1 MKTSGDRF
9 TNGRLEKGWQA
20 LLAAINIFT
29 SHLKQKIASYQ
40 SPLTLEGGD
49 IGMKPRINQLAVCA
63 FAATMLL
70 SGVFATT
77 AEAQGR
83 VIRRPPRV
91 IFVRPYYP
99 FWYRRY
105 DPFWDPN
112 YYPRYRVEDPIAY
125 QREQGYRDG
134 RDEGK
139 KDAKK
144 GSPANP
150 KGHKDYIKSNSLA
163 YREAF
168 VQGYNER
175 FREEMAEIREKM
187 R

>member
-1 MKTSGDRF
+1 M
-9 TNGRLEKGWQA
+9 
-20 LLAAINIFT
+20 
-29 SHLKQKIASYQ
+29 
-40 SPLTLEGGD
+40 LEGGE
-49 IGMKPRINQLAVCA
+49 IGMKPSIKRLVIGS
-63 FAATMLL
+63 FAAIMLL
-70 SGVFATT
+70 SAVSLTT

-91 IFVRPYYP
+91 IFVRPYDP

-105 DPFWDPN
+105 DPFWDPF
-112 YYPRYRVEDPIAY
+112 YFPRYRVEDPIAY

-144 GSPANP
+144 GRPANP
-150 KGHKDYIKSNSLA
+150 TGHKEYIKSNSLA
-163 YREAF
+163 YRQAF

-175 FREEMAEIREKM
+175 FREEMAEIRGEM